1 MKILQIHQ
9 EKNAIRIKTHMAPH
23 SFPLSVYKHANL
35 GLTSKSDHPE
45 ASENCCTSCCWRAI
59 GHASS

>member
-23 SFPLSVYKHANL
+23 RLNEL
-35 GLTSKSDHPE
+35 GKSGKTSLLG
-45 ASENCCTSCCWRAI
+45 SEEHEEMKRSLNGRGGII
-59 GHASS
+59 GTAGP